1 MNLEHDLR
9 EALKR
14 KNPPQGFDA
23 SVLKRIAN
31 GETPSTP
38 DTPDRWRHAVL
49 PVAASLLF
57 VVGVGLYVDHRSEI
71 RSQQAAAY
79 EAAQAQE
86 AAHNVAVALLIA
98 SEKVSAAQ
106 ARVLEV
112 THHESQTKN

>member
-14 KNPPQGFDA
+14 KNPPQGFEA

-49 PVAASLLF
+49 PVAAAFF
-57 VVGVGLYVDHRSEI
+57 VFGYALQAHTRPRRHRK
-71 RSQQAAAY
+71 RP
-79 EAAQAQE
+79 
-86 AAHNVAVALLIA
+86 
-98 SEKVSAAQ
+98 
-106 ARVLEV
+106 
-112 THHESQTKN
+112 TT